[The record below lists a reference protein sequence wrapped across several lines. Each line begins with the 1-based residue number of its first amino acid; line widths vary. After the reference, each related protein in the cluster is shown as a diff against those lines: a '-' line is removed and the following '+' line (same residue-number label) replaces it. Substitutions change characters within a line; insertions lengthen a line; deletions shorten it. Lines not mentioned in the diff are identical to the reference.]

1 MNNKR
6 IGGIKMS
13 NKKLELY
20 DIFLSYTYKE
30 VMELLR
36 KANNKEEKDFYAN
49 ISNIIL
55 QKEQEKVI
63 GE

>member
-1 MNNKR
+1 
-6 IGGIKMS
+6 MS

-20 DIFLSYTYKE
+20 DIFLSYTYKD
-30 VMELLR
+30 VMEFFR